1 MKLGYGTIN
10 YLQTPLGQNLSSCLP
25 TCLNLYSVW
34 VPNVVWLILVL
45 LVKGYQVGVEWFTRI
60 NNESLFFETFNPF
73 ACIMIMLGY
82 LFWNHFNQE
91 FLGTSSLNGVGII
104 CVIFVTFNFNC
115 CMVMDNPHSYITN
128 VHSTM
133 GLFSSSI
140 NTPIGPIL
148 QLLVLPFIRWSD
160 REVSG
165 IPHDQLT
172 FHWEWVPIS
181 TTSIASSKA

>member
-1 MKLGYGTIN
+1 
-10 YLQTPLGQNLSSCLP
+10 
-25 TCLNLYSVW
+25 
-34 VPNVVWLILVL
+34 
-45 LVKGYQVGVEWFTRI
+45 
-60 NNESLFFETFNPF
+60 
-73 ACIMIMLGY
+73 
-82 LFWNHFNQE
+82 
-91 FLGTSSLNGVGII
+91 
-104 CVIFVTFNFNC
+104 VIFVTFNFNC

-165 IPHDQLT
+165 IPHD
-172 FHWEWVPIS
+172 
-181 TTSIASSKA
+181 